1 MTEKLRWVILFAIL
15 MPLSGCGPTAFLVQP
30 VPAKKFLKE
39 TLVHRDPGIF
49 VYDKVAIVDM
59 DGIIVNSSDT
69 GLFGTG
75 ENPVSVYM
83 EKLQKAARDKNVKA
97 VVLRI
102 NSPGGTV
109 AGSDLMYHE
118 LMEFRRHT
126 KKPVVACIMDVGAS
140 GGYYLACGSD
150 GIVAQPA
157 CVTGSIGTIMQTVS
171 FAGTM
176 KILGI
181 RAEAIKSG
189 DLKDMGSPLKD
200 LRPEERKVLQE
211 LIMHFY
217 GNFLD
222 VVLKAR
228 TNLTRQRLEQ
238 LADGRVYTAKQ
249 AKEAGLIDRIGYLP
263 DAIRWAKDLAGV
275 KKTKVVMY
283 HRPVG
288 YKPNFYASAE
298 TLHDKPALI
307 NIDLPRW
314 LRSEG
319 PQFLYLWQVGD
330 ISSN

>member
-1 MTEKLRWVILFAIL
+1 
-15 MPLSGCGPTAFLVQP
+15 
-30 VPAKKFLKE
+30 
-39 TLVHRDPGIF
+39 
-49 VYDKVAIVDM
+49 VDV
-59 DGIIVNSSDT
+59 DGIIVNSSET

-83 EKLQKAARDKNVKA
+83 EKLQKAARDKDVKA

-109 AGSDLMYHE
+109 GGSDLMYHE
-118 LMEFRRHT
+118 IREFRKHT
-126 KKPVVACIMDVGAS
+126 KKPVVACILDVGAS
-140 GGYYLACGSD
+140 GGYYLACGCE
-150 GIVAQPA
+150 GIVASPA

-189 DLKDMGSPLKD
+189 ELKDMGSPFKD
-200 LRPEERKVLQE
+200 LEPKEREVLKG

-217 GNFLD
+217 ENFLD
-222 VVLKAR
+222 VVQKGR
-228 TNLTRQRLEQ
+228 PNISRQRLEQ
-238 LADGRVYTAKQ
+238 LADGRVYTAQQ
-249 AKEAGLIDRIGYLP
+249 AKEVGLIDRIGYLP
-263 DAIRWAKDLAGV
+263 DAIRWAKELAGV
-275 KKTKVVMY
+275 TKIKVVIY

-298 TLHDKPALI
+298 TLRDKPSLI

-319 PQFLYLWQVGD
+319 PQFLYLWQVGNL
-330 ISSN
+330 SSD